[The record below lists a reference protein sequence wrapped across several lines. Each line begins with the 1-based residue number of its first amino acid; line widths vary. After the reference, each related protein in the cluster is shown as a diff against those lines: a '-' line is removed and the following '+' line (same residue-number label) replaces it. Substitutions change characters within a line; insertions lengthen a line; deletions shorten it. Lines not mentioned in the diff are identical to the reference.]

1 MYRRNKISGSIT
13 STSLRVLLFIV
24 LTAILWTGC
33 GKSDAPTSPS
43 IPDNHFPIP
52 PQIGDGL
59 ETGSFYEVGMEP
71 GPFIELVDSLDS
83 TPDHRIHSILVFR
96 YNKLVFEKYWDGYD
110 MTFDLDLSLEMK
122 QFDIETLHYQASVS
136 KSVTSALMG
145 IALDKGL
152 ISSVEETVFFFFPE
166 YDYLMNEDNRDITIE
181 QMLKMTSGYEWN
193 ESVYD
198 PDDPR
203 DSHYQMFASHSPLV
217 FLLGRDVISEPG
229 SSFRYNSGDVNL
241 LGEIIRRESSS
252 DYLYEFAEDYL
263 FGPLG
268 IDAYHWVRFPLADF
282 ITFASGGL
290 FLKPRDALK
299 IGTLYLNDGQW
310 NGEQIISSAW
320 IHESF
325 ENIKHIVEPYDYG
338 YLWWLA
344 AVEYKSDTVQTYCA
358 IGWGGQHI
366 VVIPELDLAVVG
378 TAGGY
383 SEDPLLHRD
392 DIINDYVLR
401 AIID

>member
-13 STSLRVLLFIV
+13 STSLRVLLLIV

-33 GKSDAPTSPS
+33 DQSDIPTSPS

-52 PQIGDGL
+52 SQIDDGL
-59 ETGSFYEVGMEP
+59 VTGSFYEVGMEP
-71 GPFIELVDSLDS
+71 VPFIELVDSLDR

-96 YNKLVFEKYWDGYD
+96 KNRLVFEKYWDGYD
-110 MTFDLDLSLEMK
+110 MTFDLDYTLEVK

-152 ISSVEETVFFFFPE
+152 ISSVEETVFSFFPE

-193 ESVYD
+193 EFVYE
-198 PDDPR
+198 PGDPR
-203 DSHYQMFASHSPLV
+203 DSHYQMFTSHSPLV

-229 SSFRYNSGDVNL
+229 STFLYNSGDANL

-252 DYLYEFAEDYL
+252 DYLHKFAEDYL

-268 IDAYHWVRFPLADF
+268 IDVYHWVRLPLADF

-290 FLKPRDALK
+290 FLRPRDALK

-310 NGEQIISSAW
+310 NGEKVISSAW

-325 ENIKHIVEPYDYG
+325 ENTIPLFESYEYG

-344 AVEYKSDTVQTYCA
+344 PAEYKSGIVQTYCA

-366 VVIPELDLAVVG
+366 VVIPELELAVVWN
-378 TAGGY
+378 AGGY
-383 SEDPLLHRD
+383 LEDTLLDRD

-401 AIID
+401 AIMD